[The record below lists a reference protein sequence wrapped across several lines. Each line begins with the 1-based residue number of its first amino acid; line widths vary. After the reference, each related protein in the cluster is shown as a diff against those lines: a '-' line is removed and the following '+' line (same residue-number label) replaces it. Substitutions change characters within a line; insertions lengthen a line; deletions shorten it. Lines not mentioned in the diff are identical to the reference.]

1 MEDKLKGVFT
11 FLVTPFKRE
20 NPMELDEE
28 GLRENIRYLS
38 ESGVHVLVP
47 CGGTGELFSLTPEE
61 CKRVTEI
68 VADEKGNSALVS
80 GVPPGIKVAVDVA
93 EHAEKVGADAVLVFP
108 PHIASEDGLY
118 DYYKLIADSIDIGIM
133 LYIGDS
139 LKDAVTRNP
148 DFIKRILEIE
158 NVVAFKYEDA
168 DLWTLGKIMNLS
180 RGDVTWICGPNFS
193 VRITECYFRL
203 SVVGFTDGISNF
215 APQLPIKLYEH
226 AINGRWNE
234 FKEVEEK
241 LAKLTD
247 LRREVGSVAFVK
259 TALDIIGLAGGSV
272 RPPFTPISDENK
284 EKVKNLLSELE
295 II

>member
-1 MEDKLKGVFT
+1 MKGKLKGVFT
-11 FLVTPFKRE
+11 FLITPFKRE

-28 GLRENIRYLS
+28 GLKGNVRYLS

-61 CKRVTEI
+61 CKKVIEI

-80 GVPPGIKVAVDVA
+80 GVPPGIKVAVEVA
-93 EHAEKVGADAVLVFP
+93 KHAEKVGADAVLIFP
-108 PHIASEDGLY
+108 PHVASEDGLY
-118 DYYKLIADSIDIGIM
+118 RYYKWIADSIDIGIM
-133 LYIGDS
+133 PYVRDS

-148 DFIKRILEIE
+148 SFIKKILEIK

-180 RGDVTWICGPNFS
+180 RGDVAWICGPNFS
-193 VRITECYFRL
+193 ARVTECYFRL
-203 SVVGFTDGISNF
+203 GAAGFTDGISNF
-215 APQLPIKLYEH
+215 APQLPMNLYEH

-234 FKEVEEK
+234 FKEIEEK
-241 LAKLTD
+241 LVKLTE

-259 TALDIIGLAGGSV
+259 AALDMVGLTGGSV
-272 RPPFTPISDENK
+272 RYPLTPISDVER
-284 EKVKNLLSELE
+284 EKVKKLLSELE